1 MGTDKNLKE
10 EVARQTLKI
19 FERAG
24 IVLTDEEKKSLEIA
38 SFGLDDLLH
47 TGLELVVYI
56 NTEHYCAK
64 EMVLLPNQTCPEHR
78 HAPLPE
84 QGYSGKQETFR
95 CRWGKVYLY
104 VEGEPTA
111 HPACRPPVGDEQY
124 YTVWHEIPLEPGQQ
138 YTIKPN
144 TRHWFQGGAEGA
156 VVSEFSTQSFDEYD
170 LFTDPRIVRTE
181 QNGGTAD
188 AGDTE

>member
-1 MGTDKNLKE
+1 MQTDKELRD
-10 EVARQTLKI
+10 EVAHRSLEI

-24 IVLTDEEKKSLEIA
+24 IVLTDEEKHSLEIA
-38 SFGLDDLLH
+38 SFGLNDLLN

-56 NTEHYCAK
+56 NTERYCAK
-64 EMVLLPNQTCPEHR
+64 EMVLLPRQTCPEHR

-104 VEGEPTA
+104 VEGEPA
-111 HPACRPPVGDEQY
+111 EHPACGSPAGDEEY
-124 YTVWHEIPLEPGQQ
+124 YTVWHEIQLEPGEQ

-144 TRHWFQGGAEGA
+144 TRHWFQSGEMGA

-181 QNGGTAD
+181 KNGGADD
-188 AGDTE
+188 AGYAE